1 MPGFLIGIVVGAVA
15 ASAYLKKKG
24 AAPLG
29 AATVGSNRSSAL
41 EQGRVDELSSAASTA
56 SPQTTQLNA
65 GDGTPGSW
73 GSSPTSSTGS
83 GVPLVPGAS
92 NSATGLSENRH

>member
-24 AAPLG
+24 AATLG
-29 AATVGSNRSSAL
+29 SSRGSAL
-41 EQGRVDELSSAASTA
+41 EPGRVDELSSAASMA

-83 GVPLVPGAS
+83 GVPLVSGAS
-92 NSATGLSENRH
+92 SSATGLSENRH